1 MNLSKCTSASYTTW
15 ECRRCDGGQSVG
27 GLWQLGCHPSS
38 RFARCGTYAMST
50 FFRARVAA
58 GGGAQ
63 AVRRRAGRGEYREST
78 GLHSCISCKVYC
90 SVRRAVKLRTADTR
104 DTDSRS
110 LPHYTTPP
118 GAVHRLGVPSEG
130 QGNGKAEATTRAE
143 LASTCER
150 GVSTTSLAVRDT
162 ISRGGTPSS

>member
-58 GGGAQ
+58 GAQ
-63 AVRRRAGRGEYREST
+63 ASRSEYSTVTT

-118 GAVHRLGVPSEG
+118 GPVHRLGVPSEVG

>member
-1 MNLSKCTSASYTTW
+1 MASLSAVCGSLGVIRHRVSRDAARTQ
-15 ECRRCDGGQSVG
+15 CR
-27 GLWQLGCHPSS
+27 HF
-38 RFARCGTYAMST
+38 FARGW
-50 FFRARVAA
+50 RP
-58 GGGAQ
+58 AQ
-63 AVRRRAGRGEYREST
+63 ASRSEYSTVTT

-118 GAVHRLGVPSEG
+118 GPVHRLGVPSEG

>member
-58 GGGAQ
+58 G
-63 AVRRRAGRGEYREST
+63 AGVVEST
-78 GLHSCISCKVYC
+78 VTTGLQSCFSCKVYC

-118 GAVHRLGVPSEG
+118 GPVHRLGVPSEG